1 MATHAAGI
9 RRTRGEGDVGSVAR
23 SMRFLVGIGMIA
35 AGATLAVP
43 AGRLTADAWTAA
55 QASAGGA
62 QPQAPAAIQAMPPAV
77 APSAGPGQWLLPE
90 ESLPPPV
97 VPRAD
102 YAPPPSP
109 DRLPPVA
116 MAAVAQGP
124 DMNGTYRST
133 LQVPPPPLLDA
144 HAPPPATA
152 AWATA
157 APQPLPSAQVGSAAE
172 PAPSTYVIRDGDD
185 LASISSRFYGHPAAA
200 AALWTANR
208 DLIPN
213 PDLLPIGAEIR
224 LPPPW
229 AIPGSASSQHGG
241 VRSIEP
247 PPTGVFPRQVEA
259 LPASAAWLDGRQA
272 PPPATTRPAPVAGTV
287 RLAPGETL
295 ETLAERFYGDRRA
308 AARIWEANRDRLRSP
323 ELVVQ
328 GMELRLP

>member
-1 MATHAAGI
+1 
-9 RRTRGEGDVGSVAR
+9 
-23 SMRFLVGIGMIA
+23 
-35 AGATLAVP
+35 
-43 AGRLTADAWTAA
+43 
-55 QASAGGA
+55 
-62 QPQAPAAIQAMPPAV
+62 
-77 APSAGPGQWLLPE
+77 
-90 ESLPPPV
+90 
-97 VPRAD
+97 
-102 YAPPPSP
+102 
-109 DRLPPVA
+109 
-116 MAAVAQGP
+116 
-124 DMNGTYRST
+124 
-133 LQVPPPPLLDA
+133 
-144 HAPPPATA
+144 
-152 AWATA
+152 
-157 APQPLPSAQVGSAAE
+157 
-172 PAPSTYVIRDGDD
+172 

-200 AALWTANR
+200 AALWNANR

-213 PDLLPIGAEIR
+213 PDLLAIGAEIR

-229 AIPGSASSQHGG
+229 AVPGSASSQHGG

-272 PPPATTRPAPVAGTV
+272 PPAATTRPAPVAGTV

>member
-1 MATHAAGI
+1 MGRIASG
-9 RRTRGEGDVGSVAR
+9 V
-23 SMRFLVGIGMIA
+23 RFLVGVGMIA
-35 AGATLAVP
+35 AGVTLAVP
-43 AGRLTADAWTAA
+43 AGRLAADAWTAA
-55 QASAGGA
+55 HPSAAVTGHGPA
-62 QPQAPAAIQAMPPAV
+62 QPPGIPREVPTMAVPAA
-77 APSAGPGQWLLPE
+77 APDSWLVPE

-97 VPRAD
+97 APRAD
-102 YAPPPSP
+102 YAPPPAP

-116 MAAVAQGP
+116 MAVVAQTP

-144 HAPPPATA
+144 QAPPPMTA

-157 APQPLPSAQVGSAAE
+157 APQAATVAAGVAASEPSA
-172 PAPSTYVIRDGDD
+172 STYVIRDGDD
-185 LASISSRFYGHPAAA
+185 LASISARFYGHPAAA
-200 AALWTANR
+200 AALWAANR

-229 AIPGSASSQHGG
+229 AVPGIASSQTGG

-247 PPTGVFPRQVEA
+247 PPTGVSPRHVEA
-259 LPASAAWLDGRQA
+259 LPASAAWLEGRQP
-272 PPPATTRPAPVAGTV
+272 PPPAAVRSGPAASTV

-308 AARIWEANRDRLRSP
+308 VTRIWEANRDRLRSP
-323 ELVVQ
+323 ELAVP

>member
-1 MATHAAGI
+1 M
-9 RRTRGEGDVGSVAR
+9 GSVAR
-23 SMRFLVGIGMIA
+23 GLRFLVGIGMIA
-35 AGATLAVP
+35 AGGTLAVP
-43 AGRLTADAWTAA
+43 AGRLTADAWMAAHAPASMAGVSLEVPTAV
-55 QASAGGA
+55 QPLSPASA
-62 QPQAPAAIQAMPPAV
+62 APV
-77 APSAGPGQWLLPE
+77 GPGQWLVPE

-102 YAPPPSP
+102 YTPPPSP

-133 LQVPPPPLLDA
+133 LQVPPPPLLDTQ
-144 HAPPPATA
+144 APPPATA
-152 AWATA
+152 AWAA
-157 APQPLPSAQVGSAAE
+157 VARQPLPTAQVVSTSE
-172 PAPSTYVIRDGDD
+172 PAASTYVIRDGDD

-229 AIPGSASSQHGG
+229 AVPGSAASQHGG
-241 VRSIEP
+241 IRSIEP
-247 PPTGVFPRQVEA
+247 PPTGVVPRQLEA

-272 PPPATTRPAPVAGTV
+272 LPPATARPAPVAGTV
-287 RLAPGETL
+287 RVAPGETL

-323 ELVVQ
+323 ELVVP